1 MSTIP
6 EEKTVWVLRHGLR
19 EDCHPVKWCDKTA
32 HMVDPDLQP
41 LGVEMAKAVAER
53 LAGEKIDHILSS
65 PFVRTIH
72 TAAYIARKHKLPVK
86 VEYGFHELID
96 AGSFP
101 DGIPRLPLPVDQ
113 VARFPEVDV
122 SYQSQAYPLYE
133 ELLAGGGDPFSRR
146 VCGAYDAVTATLPGN
161 ILIMT
166 HYAVSNRIKA
176 HITGSL
182 MDGFIELTSIF
193 KYVRRSGTW
202 QADILAD
209 ASHIGPLIPKA

>member
-19 EDCHPVKWCDKTA
+19 EDCHHIKWCDKTA

-65 PFVRTIH
+65 PFIRTIH
-72 TAAYIARKHKLPVK
+72 TAAYIARKHKLPIK

-101 DGIPRLPLPVDQ
+101 DGIPRLPLPE
-113 VARFPEVDV
+113 AHALRFPEIDL
-122 SYQSQAYPLYE
+122 SYESRVYPLYQE
-133 ELLAGGGDPFSRR
+133 VNGVDGVFHQR
-146 VCGAYDAVTATLPGN
+146 VGAALDAVIATLPGN

-166 HYAVSNRIKA
+166 HYAVSNCIKR

-193 KYVRRSGTW
+193 KYVMRNGTW
-202 QADILAD
+202 QADMLAD
-209 ASHIGPLIPKA
+209 ASHIAPLAPKA